1 MGEALFPKL
10 AEKFRSGSHRVM
22 DESKIPT
29 PLPDLPPS
37 LPDPLAPP
45 KTPATARAQRL
56 ATALR
61 ANLKRRKAAARA
73 VKPAR
78 PSN

>member
-1 MGEALFPKL
+1 
-10 AEKFRSGSHRVM
+10 M
-22 DESKIPT
+22 DESKIPS

-37 LPDPLAPP
+37 LPDPLAAPR
-45 KTPATARAQRL
+45 TPATARAQRL

-61 ANLKRRKAAARA
+61 DNLKRRKAATRSARA
-73 VKPAR
+73 EK

>member
-1 MGEALFPKL
+1 
-10 AEKFRSGSHRVM
+10 M
-22 DESKIPT
+22 DESKTVSPR
-29 PLPDLPPS
+29 PDLPAT

-61 ANLKRRKAAARA
+61 DNLKRRKAAGRA
-73 VKPAR
+73 GKAAK

>member
-1 MGEALFPKL
+1 
-10 AEKFRSGSHRVM
+10 M
-22 DESKIPT
+22 DESKT
-29 PLPDLPPS
+29 PAPRPDLPAS

-61 ANLKRRKAAARA
+61 DTLKRRKAAARA
-73 VKPAR
+73 AGAGK

>member
-1 MGEALFPKL
+1 
-10 AEKFRSGSHRVM
+10 M
-22 DESKIPT
+22 DESKTTAPR
-29 PLPDLPPS
+29 PDLPAS
-37 LPDPLAPP
+37 LPDPLSPP